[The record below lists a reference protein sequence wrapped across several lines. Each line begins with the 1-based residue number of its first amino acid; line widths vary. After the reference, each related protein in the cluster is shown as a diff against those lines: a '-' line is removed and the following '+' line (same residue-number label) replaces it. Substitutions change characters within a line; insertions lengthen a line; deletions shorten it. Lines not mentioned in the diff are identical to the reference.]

1 MGFSMS
7 IYTEIEGD
15 ADAKKLRE
23 YFVEN
28 GIAFKEIIEDYKYV
42 GDLHIFECS
51 MTDEAL
57 RAANRDTGALFYH
70 RDTGALLYQ

>member
-1 MGFSMS
+1 MDFNKP
-7 IYTEIEGD
+7 ICAVVEGN

-51 MTDEAL
+51 MTDETFQ
-57 RAANRDTGALFYH
+57 AADRDTNALFYQW
-70 RDTGALLYQ
+70 D

>member
-1 MGFSMS
+1 MEFSKPVC
-7 IYTEIEGD
+7 TEIEGD

-51 MTDEAL
+51 MTDEIIL
-57 RAANRDTGALFYH
+57 AANRKTGALFYH
-70 RDTGALLYQ
+70 RDTGAPFYQ